1 MRALLLLT
9 CASCVTVTA
18 EKSAD
23 LFIDVKAPHRV
34 TATVDG
40 KVRYEQTGP
49 MGLVLKAPPGTK
61 LCAGSDGVLG
71 VCHAEP

>member
-1 MRALLLLT
+1 MRALLLLA
-9 CASCVTVTA
+9 CASCATVTA

-40 KVRYEQTGP
+40 RVRYEQTGP
-49 MGLVLKAPPGTK
+49 MALELKAPPGTK
-61 LCAGSDGVLG
+61 LCADSSGVLA
-71 VCHAEP
+71 VCP

>member
-1 MRALLLLT
+1 MKLLLLLLPL
-9 CASCVTVTA
+9 SCVTVTA

-23 LFIDVKAPHRV
+23 LFIDVQAPHRV

-40 KVRYEQTGP
+40 KVRYEQTGS

-61 LCAGSDGVLG
+61 LCADASGVLA
-71 VCHAEP
+71 VCP

>member
-1 MRALLLLT
+1 MRALLILA

-18 EKSAD
+18 EKSAHLTIKVD
-23 LFIDVKAPHRV
+23 APHKV

-49 MGLVLKAPPGTK
+49 MALELKAPPGTK
-61 LCAGSDGVLG
+61 LCADASGVLA
-71 VCHAEP
+71 VCP

>member
-1 MRALLLLT
+1 MRALLLLACT
-9 CASCVTVTA
+9 SCVTVTA

-61 LCAGSDGVLG
+61 LCADASGVLA
-71 VCHAEP
+71 VCP

>member
-1 MRALLLLT
+1 MRALLFLA

-18 EKSAD
+18 ETSAHLTIKVD
-23 LFIDVKAPHRV
+23 APHKV

-49 MGLVLKAPPGTK
+49 MALELKAPPGTK
-61 LCAGSDGVLG
+61 LCADAAGVLA
-71 VCHAEP
+71 VCP